1 MTIAGLGGTIL
12 ENRIAKIEARD
23 SRVPAGKDRH
33 PPEGERGDRRSRAK
47 VPEFGLL
54 GRREIP
60 DGLSQKFCEALL
72 ELMESFIGL

>member
-23 SRVPAGKDRH
+23 SRVPVGKDRH

-72 ELMESFIGL
+72 ELMESFMGL